1 MIDDRHIKIWDDV
14 EKLILGKNN
23 LYCSS
28 LIFFFFFFWT
38 TGQERKVLGKEG
50 RKNIFPREK
59 LSSLIM
65 TCIYKAYQFKNI
77 ESCKLIIN

>member
-28 LIFFFFFFWT
+28 LIFFFLDNWT
-38 TGQERKVLGKEG
+38 GEKSTRERRKE
-50 RKNIFPREK
+50 KYI
-59 LSSLIM
+59 S
-65 TCIYKAYQFKNI
+65 
-77 ESCKLIIN
+77 

>member
-23 LYCSS
+23 LYYSF
-28 LIFFFFFFWT
+28 LIFFWGGT
-38 TGQERKVLGKEG
+38 IGQEWKVIRKER
-50 RKNIFPREK
+50 RKNTFPGEK

-65 TCIYKAYQFKNI
+65 ICIYKAYQFKNI
-77 ESCKLIIN
+77 ESCKLIINN

>member
-28 LIFFFFFFWT
+28 LIFFFFA
-38 TGQERKVLGKEG
+38 QLDR
-50 RKNIFPREK
+50 REK
-59 LSSLIM
+59 
-65 TCIYKAYQFKNI
+65 Y
-77 ESCKLIIN
+77 